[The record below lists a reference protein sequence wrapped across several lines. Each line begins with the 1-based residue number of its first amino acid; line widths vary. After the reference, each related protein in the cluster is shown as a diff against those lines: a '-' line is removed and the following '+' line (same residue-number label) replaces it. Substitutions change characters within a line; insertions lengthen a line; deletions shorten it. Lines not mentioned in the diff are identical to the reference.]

1 MSPDEYRAALE
12 VLGVAICGEPWRR
25 IWAKDEAAALRCIVV
40 RIAADRLMAKE
51 MTFEKLSASVAP

>member
-25 IWAKDEAAALRCIVV
+25 IWEYDEPAALRALVV

-51 MTFEKLSASVAP
+51 MTFEKLSSSVAP

>member
-25 IWAKDEAAALRCIVV
+25 IWARDEAAALRCIVV
-40 RIAADRLMAKE
+40 RIAADRMMAKA
-51 MTFEKLSASVAP
+51 MSFEKLSVSVAP